1 MQSPPRNLKPLVLII
16 VLLVIA
22 AGAAGFL
29 LFRPRLAFTNT
40 LAAPVNVAVGGAAP
54 VSVPAGGTVRLPLPF
69 GKTVV
74 AEWELVRP
82 ISADSAPMGE
92 VMHGSTVLRGP
103 RGTVHASATTRPGEA
118 AYFAPLV
125 TNATPEPLRVMVN
138 AGLEGAMDCGCAV
151 RSGGQRVFIG
161 YYRLYRNST
170 VQVRGSSGA
179 TAAFTELGA
188 QVKAPDGTLG
198 LRFEDKDLRRPAPAP
213 AP

>member
-1 MQSPPRNLKPLVLII
+1 MQSPPPNLKPLVLII

-82 ISADSAPMGE
+82 ISADSAPME
-92 VMHGSTVLRGP
+92 RRIPALRGEAP
-103 RGTVHASATTRPGEA
+103 RIDG
-118 AYFAPLV
+118 
-125 TNATPEPLRVMVN
+125 PLR
-138 AGLEGAMDCGCAV
+138 LRIDQRDV
-151 RSGGQRVFIG
+151 R
-161 YYRLYRNST
+161 
-170 VQVRGSSGA
+170 VRA
-179 TAAFTELGA
+179 GA
-188 QVKAPDGTLG
+188 QCPL
-198 LRFEDKDLRRPAPAP
+198 
-213 AP
+213 